1 MCAKVCV
8 GVVLLFLP
16 FLFPLALLYQGCMLG
31 LAKVHRVVHVV
42 LEIHRQRFVDY
53 PLRLQAVRVRMLAVA
68 VVEVAVATLLTTL
81 LLLLLALATEPV
93 PVRRRGR
100 FRFAAK
106 DRYQLAV
113 LGGKMAI
120 TLVHLAV
127 ACGYLGGG
135 EKEGNKR
142 KSNKFV
148 DSSGGLTWG
157 HVGTHERTRPVEPQ

>member
-8 GVVLLFLP
+8 GVVLVFLP

-68 VVEVAVATLLTTL
+68 VVEVAVAALLTTL
-81 LLLLLALATEPV
+81 LLLLLATLLLLALATEPV

-135 EKEGNKR
+135 GEGGKQEKIK
-142 KSNKFV
+142 
-148 DSSGGLTWG
+148 
-157 HVGTHERTRPVEPQ
+157 

>member
-1 MCAKVCV
+1 
-8 GVVLLFLP
+8 
-16 FLFPLALLYQGCMLG
+16 MLG

-68 VVEVAVATLLTTL
+68 VVEVAVAALLTTL
-81 LLLLLALATEPV
+81 LLLLLATLLLLLLTLATEPV

-113 LGGKMAI
+113 FGGKMAI

-135 EKEGNKR
+135 EREREREETGENQI
-142 KSNKFV
+142 NLWTVLGV
-148 DSSGGLTWG
+148 DSGAR
-157 HVGTHERTRPVEPQ
+157 THARTAR